1 MNKKNKIKIAIIS
14 GIYFPAPGG
23 AQVQSHNFANKFV
36 ELGHKVDSYIFNKTD
51 TKINNYNIILI
62 NKTLTSIVYFFRYY
76 LNFNVSFI
84 LMFYLKNIIKTFK
97 LDSFIHN
104 FIHNLNSLN

>member
-1 MNKKNKIKIAIIS
+1 MNKNNKIKIAIIN

-51 TKINNYNIILI
+51 TKIN
-62 NKTLTSIVYFFRYY
+62 
-76 LNFNVSFI
+76 
-84 LMFYLKNIIKTFK
+84 
-97 LDSFIHN
+97 
-104 FIHNLNSLN
+104 

>member
-1 MNKKNKIKIAIIS
+1 MNKNNKLKIAIIS

-23 AQVQSHNFANKFV
+23 AQVQSHNFANKFI

-51 TKINNYNIILI
+51 IKINDYNIVLI

-84 LMFYLKNIIKTFK
+84 LTLYLKSIIKKKNMIYGISTLLILK
-97 LDSFIHN
+97 V
-104 FIHNLNSLN
+104 